1 MLRKIFEN
9 NFYLVRKQFF
19 LIIFILFLIA
29 FNAFGQE
36 EKYLIYPIQYLNLTG
51 TFEGQPSAKLLFHS
65 GFLLNT
71 INESNN
77 SIICK
82 LEKSDFQKDNVTY
95 LLSLSIDKNKL
106 INFTIVIE
114 FDDFEEVG
122 TMVYFKA
129 RDLTTGEST
138 VVEYNGT
145 EKSLG
150 EIVGGFSSMANYMFN
165 LEKINTILSEWFY
178 Y

>member
-1 MLRKIFEN
+1 M
-9 NFYLVRKQFF
+9 
-19 LIIFILFLIA
+19 
-29 FNAFGQE
+29 
-36 EKYLIYPIQYLNLTG
+36 
-51 TFEGQPSAKLLFHS
+51 
-65 GFLLNT
+65 
-71 INESNN
+71 
-77 SIICK
+77 
-82 LEKSDFQKDNVTY
+82 
-95 LLSLSIDKNKL
+95 LSLSIDKNKL

-165 LEKINTILSEWFY
+165 LEKINTILSE
-178 Y
+178 